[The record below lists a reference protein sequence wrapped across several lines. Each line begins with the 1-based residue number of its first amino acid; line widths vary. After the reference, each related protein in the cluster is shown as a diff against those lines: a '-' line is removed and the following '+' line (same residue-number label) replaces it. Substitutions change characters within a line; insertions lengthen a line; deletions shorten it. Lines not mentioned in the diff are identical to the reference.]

1 MENQRYNDEIDLKQL
16 GRKVTKIF
24 AKRKKLFTIIFTV
37 IMLLALAYF
46 IMVMIKP
53 VYKSEVILKS
63 KFVKMEQLESCFKKY
78 NSYINAPNTNP
89 INKELGDMLKKA
101 NILKYELSEI
111 NADPKDKDIKFRL
124 YNLRVL
130 YSDRPNELSDKVLNM
145 TITDVQNFIA
155 SENEIIENKKRLLSG
170 IIETD
175 SLIKIAFNA
184 GNNMKNRIQDNGQ
197 MLIMSDIYKSIND
210 ILTKKENY
218 QIELAFYNNENLVF
232 KSSPSLISKKIEMP
246 IIIFFIAFFVWI
258 LIIGIY
264 IVFDI
269 VFKDDE

>member
-16 GRKVTKIF
+16 GKKVVKIF
-24 AKRKKLFTIIFTV
+24 SKRKKLFTIMLMV

-46 IMVMIKP
+46 IKVLINP
-53 VYKSEVILKS
+53 IYKSEVILKS

-89 INKELGDMLKKA
+89 INKELGETLKKA

-130 YSDRPNELSDKVLNM
+130 YSDKPNELSEKALNL
-145 TITDVQNFIA
+145 TIMDVQNFIA
-155 SENEIIENKKRLLSG
+155 GENEIIENKKRLSSG

-232 KSSPSLISKKIEMP
+232 KSSPSLVSKKIEMP
-246 IIIFFIAFFVWI
+246 IVIFLVAFFLWV
-258 LIIGIY
+258 LIVGAY

-269 VFKDDE
+269 VFKDEE

>member
-1 MENQRYNDEIDLKQL
+1 MDNQRNSDEIDLKQV
-16 GRKVTKIF
+16 GKKVTKIF
-24 AKRKKLFTIIFTV
+24 YKRKKLFVSLLCV
-37 IMLLALAYF
+37 IMIFALAYF
-46 IMVMIKP
+46 VYVLIIP

-89 INKELGDMLKKA
+89 INKQLGDILKKA

-124 YNLRVL
+124 YNLKIL
-130 YSDRPNELSDKVLNM
+130 YSDKPNEMSEKALNM
-145 TITDVQNFIA
+145 TIQDVQNFIA
-155 SENEIIENKKRLLSG
+155 SENEVIENKKRLLSG

-175 SLIKIAFNA
+175 SLIKIAFDA
-184 GNNMKNRIQDNGQ
+184 GNNMKNRIQNNGQ
-197 MLIMSDIYKSIND
+197 MLVMSDIYKSIND
-210 ILTKKENY
+210 ILTKKEIY

-246 IIIFFIAFFVWI
+246 IIIFVIAFFLWAFIV
-258 LIIGIY
+258 GVY
-264 IVFDI
+264 ITFDI
-269 VFKDDE
+269 IFKDEE